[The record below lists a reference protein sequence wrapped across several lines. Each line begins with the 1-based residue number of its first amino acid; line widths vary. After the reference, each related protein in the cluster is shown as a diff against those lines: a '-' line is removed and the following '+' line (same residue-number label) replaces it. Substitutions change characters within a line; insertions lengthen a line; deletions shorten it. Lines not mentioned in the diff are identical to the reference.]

1 MKRLYFWILLLPHML
16 AFAQAPEPQYGIKTD
31 STPTGSNIRQYAVQP
46 FNMPVNLPY
55 HQLPPEARK
64 TLHGYYEEIKEGDE
78 PPFPAE
84 GLKAFLDPI
93 QKAQQK
99 LLVDGPVNLIAT
111 VDRKGEV
118 TRVQVVGT
126 PIPKM
131 SEFAARAVLL
141 TRFKPAVCAGEPCQ
155 MDFPVNLLFRVR
167 W

>member
-1 MKRLYFWILLLPHML
+1 MKRLYFWILMLPHVL
-16 AFAQAPEPQYGIKTD
+16 AFGQAPEPQYGIKD
-31 STPTGSNIRQYAVQP
+31 VPRTGSNINRYAVQP
-46 FNMPVNLPY
+46 LSIPVNLPY

-64 TLHGYYEEIKEGDE
+64 TLHGYYQEIKEGDE

-84 GLKAFLDPI
+84 GLKAYLDPI

-99 LLVDGPVNLIAT
+99 LLVEGAVNLIAT

-118 TRVQVVGT
+118 VRVQVLGT

-131 SEFAARAVLL
+131 SEFAGRALLL

-155 MDFPVNLLFRVR
+155 MDFPVYLLFMIK